1 MENRFPA
8 FSILRILNERP
19 EAFPTDIFVR
29 CIWVYSWVSL
39 IVEVAFRRLYGRHA
53 PPYLRGIRS
62 VFRLYGSIMTFRNR
76 LTFETLARSVCE
88 RRSDNENPD
97 GSLSE
102 SNGRLIRILLFEHA
116 VHAGFQF
123 RFFLLDILSGERK
136 AVFYNRRVPTEI
148 NFPSNLT
155 NSDFHTKET
164 G

>member
-29 CIWVYSWVSL
+29 CIWIYSWVSL

-62 VFRLYGSIMTFRNR
+62 VFRLYESIMTFRNR
-76 LTFETLARSVCE
+76 LTFETLARNVCE
-88 RRSDNENPD
+88 RRSANENTD

-102 SNGRLIRILLFEHA
+102 SNGRLIRILLFGHA
-116 VHAGFQF
+116 VHAVFQF
-123 RFFLLDILSGERK
+123 RFFLSGERK
-136 AVFYNRRVPTEI
+136 AVFHNRRVPEKRA
-148 NFPSNLT
+148 PV
-155 NSDFHTKET
+155 
-164 G
+164 